1 MLVHKIRKL
10 LIQVRK
16 RTCVYFEVGGADW
29 FRKKILLT
37 LQLTSFKTLTK
48 LFAVWLT
55 YLLSCSEVTT
65 LKFYCGFEH
74 LPSSLQTHFT
84 FLIWSSELIKIDDRN
99 KIGPYS
105 SRFPIGLSFSFWE
118 LKKENKITPGL
129 TGFVPSTRKLPAQP
143 GRMGE
148 SQR

>member
-16 RTCVYFEVGGADW
+16 RTHVYFEVGGADW

-65 LKFYCGFEH
+65 LKFYCGFER
-74 LPSSLQTHFT
+74 LPSSLQTDFT
-84 FLIWSSELIKIDDRN
+84 FLI
-99 KIGPYS
+99 
-105 SRFPIGLSFSFWE
+105 
-118 LKKENKITPGL
+118 
-129 TGFVPSTRKLPAQP
+129 
-143 GRMGE
+143 
-148 SQR
+148 